1 MKERFA
7 HGETNLAWFKLA
19 ELITRGEKEKVLNFY
34 RLLSHSFTERA
45 YALQVEG
52 DILWAFQDPASLEK
66 YEQAVFLYQ
75 REGKMAQAVSLC
87 EHMLTLKP
95 DHVATLL
102 NVLLFTANQDMHQRF
117 EHHWQTLVDLWQSRT
132 IAQAVIERAVLRI
145 AAEIDQCEGEDR
157 TLTNQQFSKLATN
170 VDERLGRFAG
180 RALQR

>member
-1 MKERFA
+1 MKERFTD
-7 HGETNLAWFKLA
+7 GESNLAWFKLA
-19 ELITRGEKEKVLNFY
+19 ELITRGEKEKVLSFY

-52 DILWAFQDPASLEK
+52 DILWSFNDPASMEK

-75 REGKMAQAVSLC
+75 REGKTAQALSLS
-87 EHMLTLKP
+87 EHMLSLSP

-102 NVLLFTANQDMHQRF
+102 KVLLLTTRQDMHQRF
-117 EHHWQTLVDLWQSRT
+117 EHHWRTLVDLWQSRK
-132 IAQAVIERAVLRI
+132 IVQAVMERTVLRV
-145 AAEIDQCEGEDR
+145 AAEIDQCEDAGR
-157 TLTNQQFSKLATN
+157 TLTNKRFSELATQ